1 VDRFEAMK
9 AFAGVVEE
17 GSFTNA
23 ANRLGLSRAAI
34 SKVVRQLEDD
44 LGVRLL
50 NRTTRHVN
58 TTEIGAAYYGRCRE
72 ILAEVVEAEIA
83 ASRLQ
88 DAPRGILRVNGPMS
102 FGVLHLAPAIAE
114 FMAMYPEIVID
125 LVLNDRFVDIVEEGF
140 DVVVRISET
149 TGSSM
154 IARKFAESR
163 RVFCAAPSYLEE
175 FGIPE
180 APADLLRHRC
190 LHYGYTANGSQW
202 RLLAPDGKEHVV
214 RINAPMTV
222 NNGDVLA
229 EAARRGQGI
238 IMMPTFIVGDDLR
251 QGRLKTVLPGYR
263 PPDLVMSA
271 LYPPNRHLTA
281 KVRVFIDF
289 LVSRFGPVAYWESDI

>member
-1 VDRFEAMK
+1 MDRFEAMR

-23 ANRLGLSRAAI
+23 ASRLGLSRAAI

-72 ILAEVVEAEIA
+72 ILAEVAEAEFA

-88 DAPRGILRVNGPMS
+88 DAPRGVLRVNGPMS
-102 FGVLHLAPAIAE
+102 FGILHLAPAIAE

-140 DVVVRISET
+140 DVVVRISEM

-154 IARKFAESR
+154 IARKLAESR

-175 FGIPE
+175 FGIPVT
-180 APADLLRHRC
+180 PADLTRHRC
-190 LHYGYTANGSQW
+190 LHYGYTANGNQW
-202 RLLAPDGKEHVV
+202 RLLAPNGKAHVV
-214 RINAPMTV
+214 RVNARMTV

-238 IMMPTFIVGDDLR
+238 IMMPTFIVGNDLR
-251 QGRLKTVLPGYR
+251 QGRLKTVLSGYR
-263 PPDLVMSA
+263 PPVLVMSA
-271 LYPPNRHLTA
+271 LYPPNRHLTV

-289 LVSRFGPVAYWESDI
+289 LVSRFGPVPYWESDI